1 MSAEHKQLLW
11 RYRFAL
17 TKEKAAL
24 TKFLNC
30 VDWTDQEEVAQA
42 VELTGEWERQV
53 SIDINDALQLL
64 SANFTHPKA
73 PALPKSALAPL
84 RDVPCALDPFGPC
97 TLTPPAALKIRCARR
112 LLGAWRARM
121 TQSFSVTFSRQG
133 PNGNTRLTLRS
144 DRSNSSNLLA
154 YPVFNTARVIESAFV
169 CTAGASAPV

>member
-73 PALPKSALAPL
+73 PAPTARSPRCGMCRAHL
-84 RDVPCALDPFGPC
+84 
-97 TLTPPAALKIRCARR
+97 TLLV
-112 LLGAWRARM
+112 RAR
-121 TQSFSVTFSRQG
+121 SLLPPRQNSG
-133 PNGNTRLTLRS
+133 ARGGRS
-144 DRSNSSNLLA
+144 
-154 YPVFNTARVIESAFV
+154 AR
-169 CTAGASAPV
+169 GARG